1 VSSFRAVCF
10 DVGGV
15 LTQPIGPAFFA
26 NAEKAGVD
34 VASVI
39 PTFLRFS
46 SEEDGDEP
54 AHRLERG
61 EITVEEF
68 IGSLGEAGGA
78 VRHLM
83 HHESPYFV
91 PASFEPHERML
102 GFVAE
107 VHSRGLKTGLI
118 TNSIREW
125 RPHWDRIIPHPENF
139 DVILHSYEI
148 GLRKPDQAMYRLA
161 AERLEVPI
169 ADILYLDDF
178 AANAVAARRAGMTV
192 VDVDDHE
199 KAIAEACSLLGW

>member
-1 VSSFRAVCF
+1 MCF

-34 VASVI
+34 VTSVI
-39 PTFLRFS
+39 PTFLSFS
-46 SEEDGDEP
+46 SEADGHEP

-61 EITVEEF
+61 EITVDEF
-68 IGSLGEAGGA
+68 IGSLGEAGTA

-91 PASFEPHERML
+91 PASFEAHLGML
-102 GFVAE
+102 DFVAE
-107 VHSRGLKTGLI
+107 AHTRGLKTGLI

-148 GLRKPDQAMYRLA
+148 GIRKPDEAMYHLA
-161 AERLEVPI
+161 AERLEVSI
-169 ADILYLDDF
+169 TEILYLDDF

-192 VDVDDHE
+192 VDVHDHE
-199 KAIAEACSLLGW
+199 IAIAEARALLGW